1 MRQARQAK
9 QTRQGRQASQAK
21 QPRQARQKTTKLK
34 RRNPKASQVKARK
47 GRSKANKQGKT
58 ASQARTNG
66 RPARPSYMR
75 ILIYNCMYRR
85 TLANKRSYMY
95 VNDSGWHS
103 MVRTKLS
110 RNLRRAF
117 LLENSKPLQRE
128 PLVTRCGAVVRRAID
143 AKSTQEQFHAD
154 L

>member
-47 GRSKANKQGKT
+47 GRSKQTSKARQ
-58 ASQARTNG
+58 QARQG
-66 RPARPSYMR
+66 RTEGLQGRLTCA
-75 ILIYNCMYRR
+75 NCVHRR
-85 TLANKRSYMY
+85 TLDNKRNYMY
-95 VNDSGWHS
+95 VNDSGWRS
-103 MVRTKLS
+103 MVKTKLS

-128 PLVTRCGAVVRRAID
+128 PLVTRCGAVVRRATD